1 MTSAFPQHIHELHE
15 LMQESREQAGE
26 ALYSE
31 DTDRNQDSTPV
42 SWTNGV
48 GWADFTKNL

>member
-1 MTSAFPQHIHELHE
+1 MTSAFPQHLQELHE
-15 LMQESREQAGE
+15 LMQESRELTGE
-26 ALYSE
+26 ALLTE
-31 DTDRNQDSTPV
+31 DADVNQDSTPV